1 MTIKIGIINE
11 TDENERRV
19 TADSN
24 FGQPLSLRAAIQSG
38 NRFTT
43 ASIPNHPAR

>member
-19 TADSN
+19 TETPISANTKSYCY
-24 FGQPLSLRAAIQSG
+24 LLLVRLLR
-38 NRFTT
+38 
-43 ASIPNHPAR
+43 

>member
-1 MTIKIGIINE
+1 MNICARRTGTMTIKIGIINE

-24 FGQPLSLRAAIQSG
+24 FSQHPLLVRLLR
-38 NRFTT
+38 
-43 ASIPNHPAR
+43 